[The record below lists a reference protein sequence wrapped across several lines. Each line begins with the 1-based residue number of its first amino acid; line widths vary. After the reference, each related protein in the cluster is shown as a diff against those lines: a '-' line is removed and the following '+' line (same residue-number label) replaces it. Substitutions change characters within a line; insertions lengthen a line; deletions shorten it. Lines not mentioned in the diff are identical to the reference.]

1 MKVFLLAVTILLFIN
16 RVRSTPKMLSK
27 TLYENDAQ
35 QVIDKVKKQIDD
47 SIKTVEDKTLV
58 LKTVQVLT
66 VILAWLFSMF
76 IIIYYILVGNRFSS
90 NTLMLILTALQIVT
104 MFIGTK
110 MSTKDFDFVNIDNM
124 SNKKFHRSWFLF
136 NVMLD
141 YVYYPMTIYLLLN
154 N

>member
-1 MKVFLLAVTILLFIN
+1 MKVFLLAVTILLLIN
-16 RVRSTPKMLSK
+16 RVRSTPRMLSK

-35 QVIDKVKKQIDD
+35 QTIDKVKNQINN
-47 SIKTVEDKTLV
+47 SIKTIEDKALV

-66 VILAWLFSMF
+66 VVLAWLFSIL
-76 IIIYYILVGNRFSS
+76 IIIYYILIGNRFSS
-90 NTLMLILTALQIVT
+90 NTLMLTLTALQIVT

-110 MSTKDFDFVNIDNM
+110 MSANEFDFVNIDNM